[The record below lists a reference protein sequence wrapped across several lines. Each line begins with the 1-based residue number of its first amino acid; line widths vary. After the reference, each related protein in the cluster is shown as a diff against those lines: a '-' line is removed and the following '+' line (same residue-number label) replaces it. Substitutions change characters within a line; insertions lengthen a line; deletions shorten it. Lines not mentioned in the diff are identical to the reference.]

1 MKNLV
6 VWSAALALVC
16 SAAFAYSAGADDAP
30 KYKIK
35 DVMAKCMKGGLC
47 KKVADGNA
55 SAEEKKELLDMFTA
69 LAANKPPKGDD
80 ASWKEYTGALL
91 AAAKEAHAG
100 KDGAGD
106 KLKKAANCAG
116 CHGKHKPPA

>member
-16 SAAFAYSAGADDAP
+16 SAALVFSARAEDTP

-35 DVMAKCMKGGLC
+35 DVMQKCMKGGLC
-47 KKVADGNA
+47 KKVAEGKG

-69 LAANKPPKGDD
+69 LAAHKPPKGDD

-91 AAAKEAHAG
+91 AAAKEAHEG
-100 KDGAGD
+100 KGGAGD
-106 KLKKAANCAG
+106 KLMKAAKCMD
-116 CHGKHKPPA
+116 CHKAHRPPA